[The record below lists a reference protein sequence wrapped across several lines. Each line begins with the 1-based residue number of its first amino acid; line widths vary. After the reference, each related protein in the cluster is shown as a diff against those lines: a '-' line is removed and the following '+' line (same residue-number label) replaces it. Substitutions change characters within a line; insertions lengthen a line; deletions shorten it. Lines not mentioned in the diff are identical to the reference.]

1 VPFLAVAF
9 RLTIAA
15 FPDGQTIPV
24 LHTCDGGDLSPA
36 LEWSGAPPAAK
47 SFVLI
52 VDDPDAPGGVWNHWI
67 LFDIPSVHSIPQGFK
82 QRGCIP

>member
-1 VPFLAVAF
+1 MAFTLESSAF
-9 RLTIAA
+9 RNGREIPRKYARA
-15 FPDGQTIPV
+15 GQN
-24 LHTCDGGDLSPA
+24 LSPP
-36 LEWSGAPPAAK
+36 LSWQDAPPGTK